1 MGLLTTYRLT
11 IFLGASLLFL
21 VQPLFARMVL
31 PPLGG
36 TPAVWNTCM
45 LFFQGALL
53 AGYAYAHASVHLLGP
68 RRQAALHLVILY
80 LVLLLPAIGIP
91 NGWTPPSEG
100 TPVFWLLLLLTVSV
114 GGPFFAV
121 SSTSPLLQKWFAD
134 CDHARSGDPC
144 FLYVAS
150 NVGSMLAL
158 IGYPFVI
165 ERTMRL
171 ADQSSGWRFGYA
183 LFVVMMTACAF
194 LMWRS
199 SPVNHRTAETQTE
212 SVSWKRR
219 LRWTVLA
226 FVPSSWMLGV
236 TTFLTTDIAPMPLL
250 WIIPLALYLL
260 TFILA
265 FAAKPPIPHVWMARL
280 FPWAMILLTVALIL

>member
-21 VQPLFARMVL
+21 VQPVFARMVL

-100 TPVFWLLLLLTVSV
+100 TPVF
-114 GGPFFAV
+114 
-121 SSTSPLLQKWFAD
+121 
-134 CDHARSGDPC
+134 CC
-144 FLYVAS
+144 
-150 NVGSMLAL
+150 
-158 IGYPFVI
+158 
-165 ERTMRL
+165 
-171 ADQSSGWRFGYA
+171 
-183 LFVVMMTACAF
+183 CCC
-194 LMWRS
+194 
-199 SPVNHRTAETQTE
+199 
-212 SVSWKRR
+212 
-219 LRWTVLA
+219 
-226 FVPSSWMLGV
+226 
-236 TTFLTTDIAPMPLL
+236 
-250 WIIPLALYLL
+250 
-260 TFILA
+260 
-265 FAAKPPIPHVWMARL
+265 
-280 FPWAMILLTVALIL
+280 